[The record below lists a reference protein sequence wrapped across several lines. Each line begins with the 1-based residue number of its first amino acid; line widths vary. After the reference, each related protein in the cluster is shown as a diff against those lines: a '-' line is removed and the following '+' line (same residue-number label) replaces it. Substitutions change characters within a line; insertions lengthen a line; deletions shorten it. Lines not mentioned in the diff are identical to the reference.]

1 MIYVIQM
8 YVICVIKS
16 KYYDIYHKIFYFR
29 PIMRVFILIL
39 PVYYCL
45 MLEILSDFGLFVV
58 GGGPGDP
65 ELITLKG
72 YRVLKRADVILYDNL
87 INKELLEIAPKHCE
101 MVYVGKQPYGN
112 YTPQEV
118 IHELIKE
125 YAETKKVVVRLKGGD
140 PFIFGRGFEEVIFAR
155 KHGIPAYYIP
165 GISSMQATG
174 LNGIPLTHR
183 GVSESMWI
191 ITGTKKDGSLS
202 KDLRCAMD
210 SAATVV
216 IYMGMKKLD
225 EISGIYRAAGLGEMP
240 AAIIQHA
247 SLPHQKKVIC
257 RVQDLSAVAANEGL
271 TYPAIIIIGK
281 VVEVGSK
288 ESW

>member
-1 MIYVIQM
+1 
-8 YVICVIKS
+8 
-16 KYYDIYHKIFYFR
+16 
-29 PIMRVFILIL
+29 
-39 PVYYCL
+39 
-45 MLEILSDFGLFVV
+45 
-58 GGGPGDP
+58 
-65 ELITLKG
+65 
-72 YRVLKRADVILYDNL
+72 
-87 INKELLEIAPKHCE
+87 
-101 MVYVGKQPYGN
+101 
-112 YTPQEV
+112 
-118 IHELIKE
+118 
-125 YAETKKVVVRLKGGD
+125 
-140 PFIFGRGFEEVIFAR
+140 
-155 KHGIPAYYIP
+155 
-165 GISSMQATG
+165 MQATG

-225 EISGIYRAAGLGEMP
+225 EISSIYKAAGQGEMS

-281 VVEVGSK
+281 VVEVGSR